1 MDIREKLRRELVQGA
16 LGMMDEDALDNYKD
30 RLTVILN
37 KYEIT
42 NRETALA
49 ICNEDKN
56 RQYMM
61 EFLTAKAAEGCTNR
75 TLNFYRAELP
85 KTLFRIGKT
94 VDEITPDDVRLWIVQ
109 RTRRDGV
116 TLTTVGNEFRV
127 LSSFFTWLRKEEL
140 INRNPIDKVEH
151 PKKRKVKKKAFSEID
166 LERIRGACRTNRE
179 RAMIEL
185 LLSTWCRVTEIVNIR
200 TQEIEGDRVVVLGK
214 GNKERTVF
222 LNAKAQFALEQYM
235 QERKDLNPYIF
246 PRAKRSITMN
256 CKGKK
261 QEMLKLWYSDPEEVD
276 ESRHMDQSS
285 FEGVIRNIGIRAG
298 VENTHP
304 HRFRRTG
311 ATRAL
316 ENGMPIMTVSKI
328 LGHESVGT
336 TQIYLDI
343 SEDNIQIEHRKFV
356 R

>member
-1 MDIREKLRRELVQGA
+1 MDVREKLRRELIEGA
-16 LGMMDEDALDNYKD
+16 IEILDEDALDLYKD
-30 RLTVILN
+30 RLTLTLD

-42 NRETALA
+42 ERETALA
-49 ICNEDKN
+49 VCNEDKN
-56 RQYMM
+56 KQFMM
-61 EFLTAKAAEGCTNR
+61 EFFIAKAAEGCTNR
-75 TLNFYRAELP
+75 TLKFYRAELP
-85 KTLFRIGKT
+85 KVLFRIGKT

-246 PRAKRSITMN
+246 PRAKRLILMN
-256 CKGKK
+256 CKEKK

-285 FEGVIRNIGIRAG
+285 FEDVIRKIGKRAG

-343 SEDNIQIEHRKFV
+343 SEDNVQIEHRKFV